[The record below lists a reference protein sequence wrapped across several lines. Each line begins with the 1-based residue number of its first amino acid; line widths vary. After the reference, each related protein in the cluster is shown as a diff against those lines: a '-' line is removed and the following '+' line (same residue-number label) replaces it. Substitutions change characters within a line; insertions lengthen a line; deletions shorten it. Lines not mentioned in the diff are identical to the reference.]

1 MRASKADHS
10 ADASERPHM
19 ESWWYAQDG
28 KTYGPVQV
36 SHLRYLLEM
45 GDLNAQHWLW
55 APGMPAWARAGSVPS
70 FADQLLTAR
79 SSPHASDMAP
89 APAGLPNPENP
100 RLAPPWSRFW
110 AQACDYQLLL
120 ATFTLLL
127 ALAGYRLEHDGL
139 RLLAAFMLLP
149 VGLLLQAVLLSAT
162 GMTPGK
168 WLLGL
173 HLHHQDGTQPGLG
186 CLIQRQ
192 KLLWKQGFAFGITPI
207 SCFTMLDSKA
217 LLERARPVPWDE
229 QTGMNV
235 YQSRPSIGRQW
246 LCALLIAFLIVGSQA
261 LASHLL
267 QKPFSLYL

>member
-1 MRASKADHS
+1 
-10 ADASERPHM
+10 M

-28 KTYGPVQV
+28 KAYGPVKV

-45 GDLNAQHWLW
+45 GDLNAGHWLW
-55 APGMPAWARAGSVPS
+55 APGMTGWAQAGSVAA
-70 FADQLLTAR
+70 FADQLRTVRA
-79 SSPHASDMAP
+79 SPHASYTGPSP
-89 APAGLPNPENP
+89 AELPNTDGP
-100 RLAPPWSRFW
+100 RRAPPWSRFW
-110 AQACDYQLLL
+110 AQALDYQLLL

-127 ALAGYRLEHDGL
+127 ALAGYRVEHDGL

-173 HLHHQDGTQPGLG
+173 HLRHHDGTQPGLG
-186 CLIQRQ
+186 SLIHRQ
-192 KLLWKQGFAFGITPI
+192 KLLWKQGFAFGITPV
-207 SCFTMLDSKA
+207 SCFTMLNGKA

-235 YQSRPSIGRQW
+235 YQPRPGIDRQW
-246 LCALLIAFLIVGSQA
+246 LCVLLIAFLIVGSQA

-267 QKPFSLYL
+267 QKPVSLYF